1 MNIYYFAICLS
12 LLFIIIKFI
21 ENKFIIKSDDFKIKN
36 IVKDAF
42 FIFVLTIIIYNL
54 YNNFFN
60 IIETKQATNVFLNSP
75 DF

>member
-12 LLFIIIKFI
+12 ILFIIIKFI
-21 ENKFIIKSDDFKIKN
+21 ENKFIIKSPDFKIKN

-42 FIFVLTIIIYNL
+42 IIFVLIIIIYNL
-54 YNNFFN
+54 YNNYFD
-60 IIETKQATNVFLNSP
+60 IAETKPVTNVFLNNP